1 MRLTKFTDLAL
12 RAVMRLAVVRD
23 GSPVSTTREVA
34 EAMNVPYAHMAKAV
48 ARLQHL
54 GVVEARR
61 GRGGGLAL
69 SALGR
74 RASVG
79 WLVRELEGEGEVVT
93 CEGDAPCP
101 LRGACRL
108 RRALREAQ
116 EAFYATLDPLTVED
130 VVASPTG
137 PVLVGLTGVRG
148 GEAEVP
154 RPG

>member
-12 RAVMRLAVVRD
+12 RAVMRLAVSEQD
-23 GSPVSTTREVA
+23 ASLTTREVA
-34 EAMNVPYAHMAKAV
+34 EAVNVPYTHMTKAIS
-48 ARLQHL
+48 RLQHL

-61 GRGGGLAL
+61 GRGGGLEL
-69 SALGR
+69 TSLGR

-101 LRGACRL
+101 LRAACRL

-116 EAFYATLDPLTVED
+116 DAFYATLDPLTVSD
-130 VVASPTG
+130 LVTSPTG
-137 PVLVGLTGVRG
+137 PVLVRLTT
-148 GEAEVP
+148 P
-154 RPG
+154 PPG